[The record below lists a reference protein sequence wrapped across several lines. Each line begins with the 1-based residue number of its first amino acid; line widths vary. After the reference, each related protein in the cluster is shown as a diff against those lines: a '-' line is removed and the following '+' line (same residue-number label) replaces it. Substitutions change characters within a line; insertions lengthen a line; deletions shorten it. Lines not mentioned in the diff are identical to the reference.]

1 MKLVTWNVNSLKI
14 RLPQVINWL
23 KNNEPDVLCLQ
34 ETKLQDERF
43 PVDEILAVGYRS
55 AYVGQKTYNGV
66 ALLSKRIGDT
76 VVTAMP
82 GLEDVQKRVI
92 AATYEDIRVVCIYVP
107 NGENVI
113 SGKYHYKL
121 AWLAALRDWLQYEL
135 IKYPKLVLLGDFNIA
150 PEDRDVYDPE
160 AWSGQ
165 VLCSQPERD
174 AFLKLLDLGLV
185 DSFRLFDQ
193 PEKTYTWW
201 DYRMMAFR
209 RNRGLRIDHVLLS
222 KELSRHCSTCTVDK
236 TARKHERPSD
246 HAPVIAEL
254 STQ

>member
-92 AATYEDIRVVCIYVP
+92 AATYEDTRVVCIYVP

-113 SGKYHYKL
+113 S
-121 AWLAALRDWLQYEL
+121 
-135 IKYPKLVLLGDFNIA
+135 
-150 PEDRDVYDPE
+150 
-160 AWSGQ
+160 
-165 VLCSQPERD
+165 
-174 AFLKLLDLGLV
+174 
-185 DSFRLFDQ
+185 
-193 PEKTYTWW
+193 
-201 DYRMMAFR
+201 
-209 RNRGLRIDHVLLS
+209 
-222 KELSRHCSTCTVDK
+222 
-236 TARKHERPSD
+236 
-246 HAPVIAEL
+246 
-254 STQ
+254 